1 MRVICAASVFAG
13 LMVLAIAADPISAQ
27 PQIAAGPGAVQCFKR
42 TALSSVVLRCFSSRA
57 VFSPISA
64 ADRGGF
70 APHHHRNQG

>member
-42 TALSSVVLRCFSSRA
+42 TAL
-57 VFSPISA
+57 
-64 ADRGGF
+64 
-70 APHHHRNQG
+70 